1 MQWIVPNSF
10 YYYRYSKP
18 KTNLKFESGK
28 NYDKD
33 YNGSKIPIK
42 THCKACNLTFST
54 QKGIDDHYRNPKCL
68 KVQQLKRDLEESDK
82 MPKSIWEPIVLL
94 EDKKSKETATEER
107 IKELESKLSAVSKE
121 KETYK
126 KMLNKEQQQQL
137 KKEKFIES
145 MNLSVQSP
153 NKKVDNHRFAPN
165 CVDATE
171 NPSEEGSYFLRS

>member
-1 MQWIVPNSF
+1 MRPRLHILLGTIPFLF
-10 YYYRYSKP
+10 YREFDHISTSLNYYR
-18 KTNLKFESGK
+18 
-28 NYDKD
+28 
-33 YNGSKIPIK
+33 
-42 THCKACNLTFST
+42 
-54 QKGIDDHYRNPKCL
+54 
-68 KVQQLKRDLEESDK
+68 QQLKQDLEESDK

-94 EDKKSKETATEER
+94 EDKKPKETAAEKR

-145 MNLSVQSP
+145 MNLSVQNR

-165 CVDATE
+165 CDDATE
-171 NPSEEGSYFLRS
+171 NPSEEGS

>member
-42 THCKACNLTFST
+42 THCNACNLTFST

-68 KVQQLKRDLEESDK
+68 KVQQLIQDMEKSDK

-94 EDKKSKETATEER
+94 KDETPEEQ
-107 IKELESKLSAVSKE
+107 IKELKSKLSAVSKE
-121 KETYK
+121 NETYK
-126 KMLNKEQQQQL
+126 KILNKEQQQQL

-145 MNLSVQSP
+145 MNLSVQNR
-153 NKKVDNHRFAPN
+153 NKKVDNHRSAPN
-165 CVDATE
+165 CDDATE
-171 NPSEEGSYFLRS
+171 NPSEEGS